1 MTLRLRIAAAAGI
14 AVAITALGLAA
25 ADYAGTRST
34 LRGQID
40 SALASRAMSVTS
52 PGGRSQ
58 PGGPGD
64 HGGPNLA
71 PPSTSFGDAAG
82 FVQQVAPTGAIRQ
95 GDADDTG
102 SLPVDARARATARSG
117 SGRYFSDVT
126 VNGVH
131 LRVLTVGIG
140 SQGAIQVARPLS
152 EVDAELSRLLTQLT
166 LVAGVGI
173 VLAAALGAVVAR
185 TALKPVRRFTSATE
199 ALTGDPDL
207 SHRLEE
213 SGRDELTRLARS
225 FNRTLDALER
235 SAASQRDLVAD
246 ASHELRTP
254 IASLRANI
262 QVLEDADQLEPDDLS
277 ALRADIIS
285 ELDELT
291 GIVGDIAELAR
302 GARPAEQLDDVQLDT
317 LAAALTDRF
326 ERRFP
331 DLAFACALE
340 PVVIAGEPER
350 IARAVSNLL
359 DNACKWSPPGGTVE
373 VALAADGTL
382 SVRDHGRGFAEQDLP
397 RVFDRFYRAGDA
409 RGTSGSG
416 LGLAIVRQAAES
428 HGGHVEALNAPG
440 GGAEVRIRFVAAA
453 GRSPATA
460 PQRRTSVSG

>member
-1 MTLRLRIAAAAGI
+1 
-14 AVAITALGLAA
+14 
-25 ADYAGTRST
+25 
-34 LRGQID
+34 
-40 SALASRAMSVTS
+40 
-52 PGGRSQ
+52 
-58 PGGPGD
+58 
-64 HGGPNLA
+64 
-71 PPSTSFGDAAG
+71 
-82 FVQQVAPTGAIRQ
+82 VAPSGAIRQ

-140 SQGAIQVARPLS
+140 SQGAIQVARPLN
-152 EVDAELSRLLTQLT
+152 EVDAELSRLLTQLA

-173 VLAAALGAVVAR
+173 VLAAALGAIVAR

-207 SHRLEE
+207 SHRLDE

-262 QVLEDADQLEPDDLS
+262 QVLEDADQLEPHDLS

-331 DLAFACALE
+331 DLAFESSLE
-340 PVVIAGEPER
+340 PVVVAGEPER

-373 VALAADGTL
+373 VGLTADGML
-382 SVRDHGRGFAEQDLP
+382 SVRDHGRGFAERDLP
-397 RVFDRFYRAGDA
+397 RRPGRGAERAG
-409 RGTSGSG
+409 R
-416 LGLAIVRQAAES
+416 R
-428 HGGHVEALNAPG
+428 G
-440 GGAEVRIRFVAAA
+440 GGADPLRRPGRALPRQGASAPHERLRVTPDIARHAAQVPPRA
-453 GRSPATA
+453 A
-460 PQRRTSVSG
+460 